1 MSQQLL
7 RYEISNWD
15 QITNCL
21 SNNSKALSLSL
32 SKVIDGNAMRGLVV
46 KVNHANYG
54 TLFAAMIK
62 GSGQLLTDKDEEG
75 QILPFLTTDEILK
88 QIAKFGFIISYVE
101 RAHLNNETLVFLN
114 NVKQLGFDKITRVQ
128 LETRNEYWAKAWTP
142 KILVIKSQYNTDLLK
157 FDCSLPIKNFNE
169 KLANNWIMNVTDLD
183 AENVT
188 WDWVTYIANII
199 DIINENITPS
209 KEFDPIKIDNRPFR
223 IVGSY
228 EDPEEDVEPDDS
240 DPIEPEPSDPD
251 PVVDPDPVDD
261 PSDQNSDDNSNL
273 DEPEGDIDNSDSEG
287 GDTDGDEP

>member
-88 QIAKFGFIISYVE
+88 QIEKFGFIISYVE

-128 LETRNEYWAKAWTP
+128 VETRTEYGAKIWVP
-142 KILVIKSQYNTDLLK
+142 RILVIKSQYNTDLLK
-157 FDCSLPIKNFNE
+157 FDCNLSLKDFCD
-169 KLANNWIMNVTDLD
+169 KLANNWIMNVTYLHS
-183 AENVT
+183 ENVT

-209 KEFDPIKIDNRPFR
+209 KEFDPVKIDNRPFR
-223 IVGSY
+223 IIGSY
-228 EDPEEDVEPDDS
+228 EDPEEDS
-240 DPIEPEPSDPD
+240 EPEPSDPE
-251 PVVDPDPVDD
+251 PVDPEPV
-261 PSDQNSDDNSNL
+261 DQNSDDNSNL